1 MSSLSCKL
9 EPAIWSRGTG
19 QRIACFD
26 RCQLIIA
33 GMSNI
38 KEVNRKLR
46 LYVSFLEYGR
56 HVGQLRRR
64 RRRAYA
70 PTSNTASQDNH
81 EKIDSWVS
89 FIFPLHDEYG
99 APLGGPSGRRSSANI
114 TIPAKCSAYFRRLSC
129 GFPLHFVLCLELF
142 SSSKL
147 SQLMA
152 SNWRVCIFRV
162 GEHEATPSVTA
173 L

>member
-1 MSSLSCKL
+1 MSCNL

-81 EKIDSWVS
+81 EKINSWVT

-99 APLGGPSGRRSSANI
+99 APLGGPSGRQSSANNNDNKDVGRVFKTKI
-114 TIPAKCSAYFRRLSC
+114 
-129 GFPLHFVLCLELF
+129 VLTHSFTHVTVHIYVLLLLF
-142 SSSKL
+142 YCT
-147 SQLMA
+147 
-152 SNWRVCIFRV
+152 V
-162 GEHEATPSVTA
+162 H
-173 L
+173 

>member
-1 MSSLSCKL
+1 MVLFLFCFVL
-9 EPAIWSRGTG
+9 FCFFVCTG
-19 QRIACFD
+19 QWIACFD

-38 KEVNRKLR
+38 KEVHRKLR

-56 HVGQLRRR
+56 HVGQLSRRRR

-70 PTSNTASQDNH
+70 PTSNTASQDHH
-81 EKIDSWVS
+81 EKINSWDS

-99 APLGGPSGRRSSANI
+99 APLGGPSGRRSSANNGSAVI
-114 TIPAKCSAYFRRLSC
+114 YTII
-129 GFPLHFVLCLELF
+129 GFLKHFKGSLYRTKKVTHLRQRPLRKMQRAV
-142 SSSKL
+142 
-147 SQLMA
+147 
-152 SNWRVCIFRV
+152 
-162 GEHEATPSVTA
+162 PS